1 MNSATLNTQLTP
13 EPGFRFQPRHLLIP
27 AGLGLLLLGYLSV
40 FYVQQQEKAI
50 LFRLGKLVS
59 TEFAPGLHVK
69 TPIINNVRTFDAR
82 VLTLD
87 TKSERFLTS
96 EKKNVIVDSFAKWR
110 IGDVGLFYTTVGG
123 DEYQADLRL
132 DQILKDA
139 MRGEFGLR
147 TIKQLIS
154 EDRSELGQTLLDKL
168 TPVAAKFGIEL
179 IDIRIKR
186 LDLPPEVSSSV
197 FQRMRAERERVARE
211 FRSQG
216 AESAELISAEADKQ
230 RQVLLANAQRDAENR
245 RGHADAQ
252 SAEIYAAA
260 YGKNPEFY
268 AFYRS
273 LQAYQTA
280 FENTDDTLVLKPD
293 SEFFRYL
300 NSEK

>member
-1 MNSATLNTQLTP
+1 
-13 EPGFRFQPRHLLIP
+13 
-27 AGLGLLLLGYLSV
+27 
-40 FYVQQQEKAI
+40 
-50 LFRLGKLVS
+50 
-59 TEFAPGLHVK
+59 
-69 TPIINNVRTFDAR
+69 

-123 DEYQADLRL
+123 DDYQANLRL
-132 DQILKDA
+132 EQVLKDA

-154 EDRSELGQTLLDKL
+154 EDRTELRQTLLTKL
-168 TPVAAKFGIEL
+168 TPVAGKFGIEL

-186 LDLPPEVSSSV
+186 IDLPPEVSSSV
-197 FQRMRAERERVARE
+197 YQRMRAERERVARE

-216 AESAELISAEADKQ
+216 SESAESISAEADKQ
-230 RQVLLANAQRDAENR
+230 RQVLLANAQRDAENI
-245 RGHADAQ
+245 RGRGDAQ
-252 SAEIYAAA
+252 SADIYAKSF
-260 YGKNPEFY
+260 GKNPEFY

-280 FENTDDTLVLKPD
+280 FEKTDDTLVLKPESD
-293 SEFFRYL
+293 FFRYF

>member
-1 MNSATLNTQLTP
+1 MNSKTITLL
-13 EPGFRFQPRHLLIP
+13 P
-27 AGLGLLLLGYLSV
+27 AGLTLLMLAYLSV
-40 FYVQQQEKAI
+40 FHVSQHEKAI
-50 LFRLGKLVS
+50 LFRLGEMVDFDFK
-59 TEFAPGLHVK
+59 PGLHFK
-69 TPIINNVRTFDAR
+69 TPIINNVSTFDAR

-123 DEYQADLRL
+123 DEYQANLRL
-132 DQILKDA
+132 EQVLKDA

-154 EDRSELGQTLLDKL
+154 EDRTELRQTLLTKL
-168 TPVAAKFGIEL
+168 TPVAGKFGIEL

-186 LDLPPEVSSSV
+186 IDLPPEVSSSV
-197 FQRMRAERERVARE
+197 YQRMRAERERVARE

-216 AESAELISAEADKQ
+216 SESAESISAEADKQ
-230 RQVLLANAQRDAENR
+230 RQVLLANAQRDAENI
-245 RGHADAQ
+245 RGRGDAQ
-252 SAEIYAAA
+252 SADIYAKSF
-260 YGKNPEFY
+260 GKNPEFY

-280 FENTDDTLVLKPD
+280 FEKTDDTLVLKPD
-293 SEFFRYL
+293 SDFFRYF
-300 NSEK
+300 NNEK

>member
-1 MNSATLNTQLTP
+1 MNHRIYV
-13 EPGFRFQPRHLLIP
+13 FP
-27 AGLGLLLLGYLSV
+27 ALALLLLLLSYLSV
-40 FYVQQQEKAI
+40 FYVKQQEKAI
-50 LFRLGKLVS
+50 LFRLGEMVR
-59 TEFAPGLHVK
+59 TDYAPGLHFKIPV
-69 TPIINNVRTFDAR
+69 INNVNTFDAR

-123 DEYQADLRL
+123 DEYQANLRL
-132 DQILKDA
+132 EQIMKDA
-139 MRGEFGLR
+139 IRGEFGLR

-154 EDRSELGQTLLDKL
+154 EDRSELSKTLLEKL
-168 TPVAAKFGIEL
+168 APVAGKFGIEL

-186 LDLPPEVSSSV
+186 IDLPPEVSSSV
-197 FQRMRAERERVARE
+197 YQRMRAERERVARE

-230 RQVLLANAQRDAENR
+230 RQVLLASAQRDAENI
-245 RGHADAQ
+245 RGRGDAQ
-252 SAEIYAAA
+252 SADIYAKS

-280 FENTDDTLVLKPD
+280 FEKTQDTLVLKPD
-293 SEFFRYL
+293 SDFFRYF
-300 NSEK
+300 NNEK

>member
-1 MNSATLNTQLTP
+1 MNNKSLTLILPVGSDTA
-13 EPGFRFQPRHLLIP
+13 G
-27 AGLGLLLLGYLSV
+27 AGLSCRFFMSISMKKPSCSV
-40 FYVQQQEKAI
+40 SAEW
-50 LFRLGKLVS
+50 S
-59 TEFAPGLHVK
+59 TPISAPGMHFK
-69 TPIINNVRTFDAR
+69 TPIINNVSTFDAR

-123 DEYQADLRL
+123 DEYQANLRL
-132 DQILKDA
+132 DQIMKDA

-154 EDRSELGQTLLDKL
+154 EDRSELRKTLLEKL
-168 TPVAAKFGIEL
+168 SPVAAKFGIEL

-186 LDLPPEVSSSV
+186 IDLPPEVSSSV

-230 RQVLLANAQRDAENR
+230 RQVLLANAQRDAENI
-245 RGHADAQ
+245 RGHGDAESAD
-252 SAEIYAAA
+252 IYAKS

-280 FENTDDTLVLKPD
+280 FEKTQDTLGVKTGFR
-293 SEFFRYL
+293 FFQIF
-300 NSEK
+300 

>member
-1 MNSATLNTQLTP
+1 MNTKNLYV
-13 EPGFRFQPRHLLIP
+13 LLPIS
-27 AGLGLLLLGYLSV
+27 LGVLILSYLSV
-40 FYVQQQEKAI
+40 FYVQQNEKAI
-50 LFRLGKLVS
+50 VFQLGKLVS
-59 TEFAPGLHVK
+59 TDYTPGIHFK
-69 TPIINNVRTFDAR
+69 TPIINKVKTFDAR

-123 DEYQADLRL
+123 DEYQANLRL
-132 DQILKDA
+132 EQIMKDA
-139 MRGEFGLR
+139 IRGEFGLR

-154 EDRSELGQTLLDKL
+154 EDRSELRKTLLDKL
-168 TPVAAKFGIEL
+168 SPVAEKFGIEM

-186 LDLPPEVSSSV
+186 IDLPPEVSSSV

-216 AESAELISAEADKQ
+216 AEQAELISAEADKQ
-230 RQVLLANAQRDAENR
+230 RQVLLANAQRDAENV
-245 RGHADAQ
+245 RGHGDAQ
-252 SAEIYAAA
+252 SAEIYAKS

-273 LQAYQTA
+273 LLAYQTA
-280 FENTDDTLVLKPD
+280 FEKTDDTLVLKPD
-293 SEFFRYL
+293 SDFFKYY
-300 NSEK
+300 NNEK

>member
-1 MNSATLNTQLTP
+1 MIFPASLI
-13 EPGFRFQPRHLLIP
+13 LL
-27 AGLGLLLLGYLSV
+27 ALAYLSV
-40 FYVQQQEKAI
+40 FHVNQHEKAI
-50 LFRLGKLVS
+50 LFRLGEMVDSDFK
-59 TEFAPGLHVK
+59 PGLHFK
-69 TPIINNVRTFDAR
+69 TPIINNVSTFDAR

-123 DEYQADLRL
+123 DDYQANLRL
-132 DQILKDA
+132 EQVLKDA

-154 EDRSELGQTLLDKL
+154 EDRSELRQTLLAKL
-168 TPVAAKFGIEL
+168 TPVAGKFGIEL

-186 LDLPPEVSSSV
+186 IDLPPEVSSSV
-197 FQRMRAERERVARE
+197 YQRMRAERERVARE

-230 RQVLLANAQRDAENR
+230 RQVLLANAQRDAENV
-245 RGHADAQ
+245 RGRGDAQ
-252 SAEIYAAA
+252 SADIYAKSF
-260 YGKNPEFY
+260 GKNTEFY

-280 FENTDDTLVLKPD
+280 FEKTDDTLVLKPD
-293 SEFFRYL
+293 SDFFRYF
-300 NSEK
+300 NNEK